1 VASLCV
7 VEELT
12 PAHVRTSTAATV
24 KVTVCQLHS
33 ESAPFGR
40 DWKSLGDHVRA
51 ECSQLV
57 VLPELAFYP
66 SFTHRKSFDP
76 AVWQAAVAAHA
87 EWQTRFGELAPA
99 AVAGSRPIDF
109 GNERYNEGF
118 LWDPAH
124 GLLSVHAK
132 SCADPERRDTESVW
146 YRSETP
152 EFVPMEFNGVGV
164 GFLIGA
170 ELLLVR
176 QAQTYAAEG
185 VKILIVPR
193 QSSARDDWLPAGQE
207 TAIRAQT
214 FVASSNRIDA
224 STAFDDRGWI
234 IAPNGAIAGITSSD
248 YPMVTVDIDLSV
260 TSASHVAE

>member
-1 VASLCV
+1 VA
-7 VEELT
+7 
-12 PAHVRTSTAATV
+12 AV

-33 ESAPFGR
+33 EAAPFVR
-40 DWKSLGDHVRA
+40 DWENLAEHVHA
-51 ECSQLV
+51 HDSQLV

-66 SFTHRKSFDP
+66 PFTHRESFDP
-76 AVWQAAVAAHA
+76 SVWQAAVAAHTK
-87 EWQTRFGELAPA
+87 WQARFDELAPA
-99 AVAGSRPIDF
+99 AIAGSRPIDF

-132 SCADPERRDTESVW
+132 SCTDPQRRDTESVW
-146 YRSETP
+146 YRSATP
-152 EFVPMEFNGVGV
+152 EFVPMEFNGVGM

-170 ELLLVR
+170 ELMLVQ

-207 TAIRAQT
+207 AAIRGHIY
-214 FVASSNRIDA
+214 VASSNRVDA
-224 STAFDDRGWI
+224 GAALDDRAWI
-234 IAPNGAIAGITSSD
+234 IAPNGAVDGTTDSE
-248 YPMVTVDIDLSV
+248 YPMATVDIDLSMKPQV
-260 TSASHVAE
+260 SP